1 MKIKANLISGRTADQ
16 GAHLEAKTHKG
27 YFDACAYCEL
37 SPADLE
43 RLGASEGSSLK
54 VTTEFGDV
62 VVFAKANEGNPDGL
76 AFIPMGPWANA
87 VLSPDTHGC
96 GMPGFKGVP
105 AEIEVTDEKPLDMK
119 SLMKKYRE
127 A

>member
-16 GAHLEAKTHKG
+16 GKYLEAKTQKG
-27 YFDACAYCEL
+27 YFEACAYCEL
-37 SPADLE
+37 NPADLQK
-43 RLGASEGSSLK
+43 LGASEGDGLK
-54 VTTEFGDV
+54 VTTEFGEV
-62 VVFAKANEGNPDGL
+62 VVFAKANEGNPEGL

-87 VLSPDTHGC
+87 ILSPDTHGC

-119 SLMKKYRE
+119 SLMKTYIE

>member
-37 SPADLE
+37 NSADLE
-43 RLGASEGSSLK
+43 KLGASEGDSLK

-62 VVFAKANEGNPDGL
+62 VVFAKANGGNPDGL

-87 VLSPDTHGC
+87 VLTQAPSAFVAHRDARIPCYNG
-96 GMPGFKGVP
+96 
-105 AEIEVTDEKPLDMK
+105 EIA
-119 SLMKKYRE
+119 S
-127 A
+127 